1 MRGTLAQLV
10 AAIPGGRLVGG
21 DAAFEGV
28 STDSRTAPAGA
39 LFVALKG
46 ETFDAHGF
54 LGQVGERGVAGVVVH
69 ALPEGWTLPAIV
81 VPDTLAALGRI
92 ANAWRSQ
99 FGIPVIGVTG
109 SNGKTTVKE
118 MIASILAAAVGED
131 ARLATQGN
139 LNNEIGVPL
148 TLFRLDAAH
157 RAAVIEMGMNHPG
170 EIARLAAIAAPT
182 VAMVN
187 NAQREHQEFM
197 HTVEAVARENGS
209 VLQALPRDGVAVF
222 PGDDTYTDLWRGL
235 AKCEVLTFGLTAACD
250 VSASYT
256 SNGFGSQLIISTSF
270 PRRREPHS
278 LEPSA
283 AQADL
288 DSRLRGNDDFKDA
301 GQNSYRVTLQA
312 AGEHNVRNAL
322 AAFAS
327 TLAAGIPVDA
337 IVRGLESF
345 APVGG
350 RLQRKQAA
358 SGATVIDDTYNA
370 NPDSMRAAIDVLA
383 AYPAPRILVVGDMGE
398 VGTQGKEF
406 HEEVGVYASQRGIE
420 HVLATGELARHMAA
434 SGARHYEQFDEL
446 LAALDTTLGGNSKA
460 TVLVK
465 GSRFMKMERA
475 VQHLTGSTI
484 SKDAH

>member
-1 MRGTLAQLV
+1 MRGTLAQF
-10 AAIPGGRLVGG
+10 AASIPGAQLVGS

-46 ETFDAHGF
+46 ETFDAHDF
-54 LGQVGERGVAGVVVH
+54 LGQVAGRGVAAVVVH

-81 VPDTLAALGRI
+81 VPDTLVALGRI

-99 FGIPVIGVTG
+99 YTIPVIGVTG

-118 MIASILAAAVGED
+118 MIASILAQAFGED
-131 ARLATQGN
+131 KRLATQGN

-148 TLFRLDAAH
+148 TLFRLQAQH

-209 VLQALPRDGVAVF
+209 VLQALSRDGVAVF
-222 PGDDTYTDLWRGL
+222 PGDDTYTGLWRGL
-235 AKCEVLTFGLTAACD
+235 APCDVLTFGLSPACD
-250 VSASYT
+250 VHATYVST
-256 SNGFGSQLIISTSF
+256 GFGNELVVSARGAQSTVK
-270 PRRREPHS
+270 
-278 LEPSA
+278 LA
-283 AQADL
+283 
-288 DSRLRGNDDFKDA
+288 
-301 GQNSYRVTLQA
+301 A

-327 TLAAGIPVDA
+327 TLAAGIPVEA
-337 IVRGLESF
+337 IVRGLEAF

-358 SGATVIDDTYNA
+358 NGATVIDDTYNA

-406 HEEVGVYASQRGIE
+406 HEEVGAYASLQGIE
-420 HVLATGELARHMAA
+420 HVLAFGELARSMVTPGAP
-434 SGARHYEQFDEL
+434 GARHYEQFDEL
-446 LAALDTTLGGNSKA
+446 LAALDQTLGGNRTEDTSGT

-465 GSRFMKMERA
+465 GSRFMKMERV
-475 VQHLTGSTI
+475 VQHLTGSTP

>member
-10 AAIPGGRLVGG
+10 AAIPGARLVGG
-21 DAAFEGV
+21 DVAFEQV
-28 STDSRTAPAGA
+28 STDSRTAPNGA

-46 ETFDAHGF
+46 ETFDAHDF
-54 LGQVGERGVAGVVVH
+54 LGQVAGRGVAAAVVH
-69 ALPEGWTLPAIV
+69 QLPEGWTLPAIV
-81 VPDTLAALGRI
+81 VPDTLVALGRI
-92 ANAWRSQ
+92 AHFWRSH
-99 FGIPVIGVTG
+99 FAIPVIGVTG

-118 MIASILAAAVGED
+118 MIASILAAAFGED

-148 TLFRLDAAH
+148 TLFRLGATH

-209 VLQALPRDGVAVF
+209 VLAALPADGVAVF
-222 PGDDTYTDLWRGL
+222 PGDDEYTALWRGM
-235 AKCEVLTFGLTAACD
+235 APCPVLTFGLSEACD
-250 VSASYT
+250 VRASHT
-256 SNGFGSQLIISTSF
+256 STGFGNTL
-270 PRRREPHS
+270 
-278 LEPSA
+278 A
-283 AQADL
+283 
-288 DSRLRGNDDFKDA
+288 
-301 GQNSYRVTLQA
+301 VTANGARFTVELAA

-322 AAFAS
+322 AAIAS
-327 TLAAGIPVDA
+327 TLAAGIPQDA
-337 IVRGLESF
+337 IVRGLEGF

-358 SGATVIDDTYNA
+358 NGATVIDDTYNA

-406 HEEVGVYASQRGIE
+406 HEEVGAYAQQRGIE
-420 HVLATGELARHMAA
+420 HVLATGELTRFMSA

-446 LAALDTTLGGNSKA
+446 LAALDQTLGGNSKT

-465 GSRFMKMERA
+465 GSRFMKMERV
-475 VQHLTGSTI
+475 VQHLTGQTTK
-484 SKDAH
+484 KDAH